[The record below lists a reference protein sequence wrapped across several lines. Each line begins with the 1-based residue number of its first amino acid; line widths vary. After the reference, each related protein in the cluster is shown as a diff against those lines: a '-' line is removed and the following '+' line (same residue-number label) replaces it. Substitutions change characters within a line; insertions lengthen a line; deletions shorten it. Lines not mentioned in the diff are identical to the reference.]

1 MKAKSIIGLLL
12 TLIVIAALVFTAVCG
27 VTIVNPFNGEKYY
40 FPKALDEEHGIKRG
54 LDLVGGSIIS
64 FEADMSDTAQ
74 SEEPAPTDETATD
87 PAPTDG
93 EAADPAQ
100 TEETPADPAE
110 TTTEPAPAE
119 GEDLTEEPAPTEGEA
134 PAEEPAE
141 STADAPDAAPR
152 QTGGTPSQADMDA
165 AMAVVRTRLD
175 SQGYYDATVVQ
186 RGDKTI
192 SIEIPNITN
201 PEEAVQ
207 MLGATAKLTFRDP
220 DGNVIM
226 EGGSDVKRATY
237 RYGQTTE
244 NGPMEHYVE
253 LEFTSSGTQKFTE
266 ATSRI
271 AANTSGN
278 NYISIFL
285 DEDEISSPRVDEAI
299 TTSTCVINGSFNE
312 NSAAA
317 LANQIQSGQLPF
329 ALKEAELRSI
339 GPTLGDRALETSLLA
354 AGIGILFVML
364 FMLVIYRIPGL
375 IADIALTG
383 YIALVA
389 LTISGYFAFL
399 GVTGTLTL
407 PGIAG
412 IVLGVGMAVDAN
424 IVIFERIK
432 DELRSGKT
440 ARAAVDSG
448 FHRALGAIIDSNITT
463 IIAAIVLGIFGTG
476 TIKGFAWTL
485 AIGIVVSMIT
495 AVFVT
500 RMLLKIFVNLG
511 LKKPGAFGVKI
522 KKEVQ

>member
-1 MKAKSIIGLLL
+1 MKAKSIIGLIV
-12 TLIVIAALVFTAVCG
+12 TLVVISALVFTAVCG
-27 VTIVNPFNGEKYY
+27 VTIVNPFNGESYY

-64 FEADMSDTAQ
+64 FEADMSGTSA
-74 SEEPAPTDETATD
+74 SEEVAEPAETETAEEVTDETATD
-87 PAPTDG
+87 
-93 EAADPAQ
+93 EA
-100 TEETPADPAE
+100 ETADPAE
-110 TTTEPAPAE
+110 NSTDATETTAPAETEPAETTETAVPEETAV
-119 GEDLTEEPAPTEGEA
+119 TEEATETAPV
-134 PAEEPAE
+134 
-141 STADAPDAAPR
+141 
-152 QTGGTPSQADMDA
+152 GGAPSQEDMNA
-165 AMAVVRTRLD
+165 AMAVIRTRLD
-175 SQGYYDATVVQ
+175 AQGYYDATVVQ

-192 SIEIPNITN
+192 SIEIPNISD

-226 EGGSDVKRATY
+226 EGGTDVKRATY
-237 RYGQTTE
+237 KYGQTTE
-244 NGPMEHYVE
+244 NGPMQHYVE
-253 LEFTSSGTQKFTE
+253 LEVTSEGTRKFSEATATIATKGTGSNYIAIYLDEEAISNPTVSEQITTSNCIISGDFTE
-266 ATSRI
+266 ATAS
-271 AANTSGN
+271 
-278 NYISIFL
+278 
-285 DEDEISSPRVDEAI
+285 
-299 TTSTCVINGSFNE
+299 
-312 NSAAA
+312 A

-339 GPTLGDRALETSLLA
+339 GPTLGDTALETSLLA
-354 AGIGILFVML
+354 AGIGILLVML
-364 FMLVIYRIPGL
+364 FMLFFYRMAGL

-383 YIALVA
+383 YIALVV
-389 LTISGYFAFL
+389 LTISGYFEFL
-399 GVTGTLTL
+399 GVSGTLTL

-432 DELRSGKT
+432 DELRAGKS

-448 FHRALGAIIDSNITT
+448 FHRALSAIIDSNVTT
-463 IIAAIVLGIFGTG
+463 IIAAIVLGMFGTG

-500 RMLLKIFVNLG
+500 RMLLKIFLNLG

-522 KKEVQ
+522 KKEVQE